1 MSSSLANRDRSE
13 FTYNKNV
20 HITKDIYNTNRYIDD
35 ADVIRAQNEAR
46 DTKSSLWILLGLALI
61 PIIICIFTLLIPSLE
76 NQADAQKGMI
86 TAGYS
91 SSLVGENYQTVVA
104 HFEAAGF
111 TDIQVIDLN
120 DAGLAFWND
129 NKVST
134 ISIGGDTYF
143 DENDYYWP
151 NTRVVI
157 SYH

>member
-1 MSSSLANRDRSE
+1 
-13 FTYNKNV
+13 
-20 HITKDIYNTNRYIDD
+20 
-35 ADVIRAQNEAR
+35 
-46 DTKSSLWILLGLALI
+46 
-61 PIIICIFTLLIPSLE
+61 
-76 NQADAQKGMI
+76 MI

-157 SYH
+157 SYWSANKGN